1 MTTIWKNIIIDGKD
15 SIYEINSD
23 GEIRNKY
30 SKHNLSQTI
39 NIRGFVKS
47 DVTIE
52 NKKYS
57 LYIHKLLAEY
67 FVPNPN
73 NFNKAYHIDGD
84 KSNNTLSNIGWTNQS
99 DVVARG
105 HVTKKHGK
113 KVNQYSDPEKTNV
126 IATFDSVIDASEK
139 LGIHK
144 RTISSILTG
153 KQGSKKYILGYA

>member
-1 MTTIWKNIIIDGKD
+1 MTTAWKNIMIDGIE
-15 SIYEINSD
+15 SIYEINSN
-23 GEIRNKY
+23 GEIRITY
-30 SKHNLSQTI
+30 SKYVLAQTV
-39 NIRGFVKS
+39 NNRGLLKC
-47 DVTIE
+47 DVTIDG
-52 NKKYS
+52 KKHS

-73 NFNKAYHIDGD
+73 NFNRAYHIDGD
-84 KSNNTLSNIGWTNQS
+84 KTNNVLSNIGWTNQS
-99 DVVARG
+99 EVITRG
-105 HVTKKHGK
+105 HATKKHGK
-113 KVNQYSDPEKTNV
+113 KVNQYSEPEKTNV